1 MRKLFGL
8 MGYPLGHSYS
18 KDFFTQ
24 KFQEDNLAGYAY
36 KLFSLS
42 SIKQFPELVMRQPDL
57 CGLNVTIPYK
67 KEVMLYMDH
76 LDATAEAVGAVNCIK
91 IRKTKGDIL
100 FKGYNTDVLG
110 FEKSLLEFLG
120 TEKIERA
127 LVLGTGGS
135 SAAVCFVLRKMGIG
149 ITSVSRTKNGDAIAY
164 EDITQEIIANHQL
177 IVNCTPLGMFPEVD
191 TCPEIPYQHLSAS
204 HFCFDLVYNPAET
217 LFLKKAKEKNCH
229 TQNGLDMLKYQALE
243 SLAIWENTKMW

>member
-24 KFQEDNLAGYAY
+24 KFQEDGLAGYTY

-42 SIKQFPELVMRQPDL
+42 NIKQFPELVMRQPDL

-67 KEVMLYMDH
+67 REIMLYMDH
-76 LDATAEAVGAVNCIK
+76 LDSTAEAVGAVNCIK

-120 TEKIERA
+120 TEKIDRA

-135 SAAVCFVLRKMGIG
+135 AAAVCFVLRKMGIG
-149 ITSVSRTKNGDAIAY
+149 FTSVSRTKTEEAIGY
-164 EDITQEIIANHQL
+164 EEITQETIATHQL
-177 IVNCTPLGMFPEVD
+177 LVNCTPIGMFPDVD
-191 TCPEIPYQHLSAS
+191 ACPEITFKQLTTN

-217 LFLKKAKEKNCH
+217 LFLKKANETNCH

-243 SLAIWENTKMW
+243 SIAIWENTKVW